1 MVDHIDPPRAGSLF
15 YQRDN
20 LSFINH
26 LQLCIIVKISH
37 RRCLSD
43 KCKTSAI
50 EAISSSRN
58 PRIIDLHLS
67 WVKLPIM
74 RGCRTASLRCM
85 IGN

>member
-1 MVDHIDPPRAGSLF
+1 MVEYIDPPRAGSLF

-20 LSFINH
+20 FGFINR

-43 KCKTSAI
+43 KRKTSAI
-50 EAISSSRN
+50 KVKYGSRT

-74 RGCRTASLRCM
+74 RGCRAASL
-85 IGN
+85 